1 MGRRVPKVTASAV
14 ALAINLEG
22 DKAFTSLVL
31 TLNRS
36 AQFTTFTLADPH
48 RVIVDLQDVEFRVPP
63 LTGTTGRGLIKSFRY
78 GLLSPGKSRIVIDLE
93 APASVDKADIVA
105 LRGADTVQLR
115 VSLTPIANDA
125 FIGAAA
131 DSATRRAPPTPA
143 AGAARA
149 TVASGIDAG
158 AIRAAALSVP
168 LARAS
173 QAEAGAAQR
182 RKGSRPVIVL
192 DPGHGGVDAGTVGAS
207 NVAEKDVVLRFG
219 KLLRDKLRATG
230 RFDVYLTREIDM
242 FIKLDE
248 RVRIARGLHCN
259 LFISL
264 HTDSVPPQYA
274 HLNVRG
280 ATIYTMGA
288 VDDDAKAQKLAEREN
303 LSDVFAGVEAHQDE
317 QPEVAGILND
327 LMRRE
332 TSNSSQAFTGTL
344 LEYMKKSTGLS
355 REPHRHAA
363 FKVLRSPDLP
373 SVLVELGYLSNREDE
388 KLLVSRDWQDQVAVS
403 IGKAVEAYFSK
414 GSVRS
419 PY

>member
-1 MGRRVPKVTASAV
+1 
-14 ALAINLEG
+14 LAAIER
-22 DKAFTSLVL
+22 LV
-31 TLNRS
+31 
-36 AQFTTFTLADPH
+36 
-48 RVIVDLQDVEFRVPP
+48 
-63 LTGTTGRGLIKSFRY
+63 
-78 GLLSPGKSRIVIDLE
+78 
-93 APASVDKADIVA
+93 VA

-115 VSLTPIANDA
+115 ISLTPTTLET
-125 FIGAAA
+125 FVSGVTGTPPAAA
-131 DSATRRAPPTPA
+131 APSPA
-143 AGAARA
+143 DPSV
-149 TVASGIDAG
+149 TTAG
-158 AIRAAALSVP
+158 AIQATAMTAPSVAANRPPSGTAKP
-168 LARAS
+168 
-173 QAEAGAAQR
+173 
-182 RKGSRPVIVL
+182 RKPVRPVIVL

-219 KLLRDKLRATG
+219 KLLRDKLRASG

-248 RVRIARGLHCN
+248 RVRIARGLQCD

-288 VDDDAKAQKLAEREN
+288 TDGDAKAQKLAEKEN
-303 LSDVFAGVEAHQDE
+303 LSDVFAGVEALQDE
-317 QPEVAGILND
+317 QPDVAGILND

-363 FKVLRSPDLP
+363 FKVLRSPDMP

-388 KLLVSRDWQDQVAVS
+388 KLLVARDWQDQVAQS
-403 IGKAVEAYFSK
+403 IGKAVESYFAK
-414 GSVRS
+414 RGARP